1 MTLPILD
8 TFEIQKAIYARLTQ
22 RLTVPVFDDVPQD
35 SPMPYVVIGEGDS
48 EPFDTDDSI
57 GFETD
62 FTVHVWSAYSGR
74 KEVKQIMAHIYDALH
89 RYELSIHGMHTVD
102 CVCEYQDTFLD
113 PDGVTRHGV
122 MRFRLTTES
131 ELVRLVLRD

>member
-22 RLTVPVFDDVPQD
+22 RLTVPVFDDVPQG

-48 EPFDTDDSI
+48 EPFDTDDSL
-57 GFETD
+57 GLETD
-62 FTVHVWSAYSGR
+62 VTIHVWSEYSGR
-74 KEVKQIMAHIYDALH
+74 KQVKEIMAQIYGALH
-89 RYELSIHGMHTVD
+89 RYELVIEGMHTID
-102 CVCEYQDTFLD
+102 CIFEYQDSFLD

-122 MRFRLTTES
+122 IRFRLTTEAA
-131 ELVRLVLRD
+131 